1 LIAAPA
7 AGFGS
12 LTSLIAA
19 LAMSSSSLIVTLNA
33 LRLQVSKAIAFMNI
47 MVVLIPGALCLG
59 ALGLAV
65 FFWCLKS
72 GQYED
77 LEGDARRILL
87 DDED

>member
-1 LIAAPA
+1 
-7 AGFGS
+7 
-12 LTSLIAA
+12 
-19 LAMSSSSLIVTLNA
+19 
-33 LRLQVSKAIAFMNI
+33 MNI

-65 FFWCLKS
+65 FFWSLKS